1 MLALPPAPQQAPK
14 RQLFVGT
21 ALASAAGTMLLG
33 GMLAVWLQFRA
44 DAPYRESA
52 RRGLIKDWMP
62 EKIVVPEVAAN
73 MMLIAFFVVC
83 IMAQWAVWS
92 AKRGDRT
99 HTAMALG
106 MSALIG
112 LAALNSQV
120 FIWTQMG
127 VVARCIPLDVLRRDR
142 SLHGP
147 LGGRTRLHRGGG
159 VPIPRTRHFRC
170 ADRLGTCPLLV
181 LPHRSVLGSVVRGLR
196 AEVTRR
202 IR

>member
-14 RQLFVGT
+14 RQVFVGT
-21 ALASAAGTMLLG
+21 ALASAAGLMLMG

-62 EKIVVPEVAAN
+62 DKVVVPEVAAN

-83 IMAQWAVWS
+83 VMAQWAVWS

-99 HTAMALG
+99 HTGMALG
-106 MSALIG
+106 MSMLIG

-127 VVARCIPLDVLRRDR
+127 VDA
-142 SLHGP
+142 
-147 LGGRTRLHRGGG
+147 RGGAFHSMFYALTASFM
-159 VPIPRTRHFRC
+159 V
-170 ADRLGTCPLLV
+170 LLV
-181 LPHRSVLGSVVRGLR
+181 IGLVYTAVAAFRYLGRGASDVQIVSAHALYWYFLTAAFSALWFVVY
-196 AEVTRR
+196 VQK
-202 IR
+202 

>member
-1 MLALPPAPQQAPK
+1 MLALPPAPQPAPK

-127 VVARCIPLDVLRRDR
+127 VVAREGAFHSMFYAL
-142 SLHGP
+142 
-147 LGGRTRLHRGGG
+147 T
-159 VPIPRTRHFRC
+159 
-170 ADRLGTCPLLV
+170 GTFMVLLV
-181 LPHRSVLGSVVRGLR
+181 AGLVYTAVAAFRYLGRGKSDVQIVSAHALYWYFLTAAFSALWFVVY
-196 AEVTRR
+196 VQK
-202 IR
+202 

>member
-1 MLALPPAPQQAPK
+1 MLALPPTPQPAPR

-44 DAPYRESA
+44 DAPYRESS

-127 VVARCIPLDVLRRDR
+127 VIARDGAFHSMFYAL
-142 SLHGP
+142 
-147 LGGRTRLHRGGG
+147 T
-159 VPIPRTRHFRC
+159 
-170 ADRLGTCPLLV
+170 GTFMALLV
-181 LPHRSVLGSVVRGLR
+181 AGIVYTAVAAFRYLGRGTSDVQIVSAHALYWYFLTAAFSALWFVVY
-196 AEVTRR
+196 VQK
-202 IR
+202 

>member
-1 MLALPPAPQQAPK
+1 MLALPPTPQPAPR

-127 VVARCIPLDVLRRDR
+127 VIARDGAFHSMFYAL
-142 SLHGP
+142 
-147 LGGRTRLHRGGG
+147 T
-159 VPIPRTRHFRC
+159 
-170 ADRLGTCPLLV
+170 GTFMALLV
-181 LPHRSVLGSVVRGLR
+181 AGIVYTAVAAFRYLGRGTSDVQIVSAHALYWYFLTAAFSALWFVVY
-196 AEVTRR
+196 VQK
-202 IR
+202 